1 MHSSFKLARYNF
13 LALISCNRFAN
24 KFQGLGVNNV
34 VPTSVK
40 KERHIDAELLGIR
53 WVAVAS
59 VWKAE
64 IGLRTGGRVRRPIG
78 IIEFCVRRCSG
89 PLPFLITISRVSS

>member
-13 LALISCNRFAN
+13 LALISCNRFTN
-24 KFQGLGVNNV
+24 EFQGLGVNNV
-34 VPTSVK
+34 EPFSVK
-40 KERHIDAELLGIR
+40 KERNIDAELLGIR

-59 VWKAE
+59 VKAE
-64 IGLRTGGRVRRPIG
+64 IGLRIGRRPIG
-78 IIEFCVRRCSG
+78 IIEFFVRWCSG